1 MRWLSTSSGSVPG
14 EPLSRVIEAVM
25 NDENREY
32 LPTLAAVRE
41 AMISGLL
48 TRLVGEGV
56 LEDDEDDSLLVEIE
70 ALIDRYGAETLA
82 EGLLRYE

>member
-1 MRWLSTSSGSVPG
+1 MT
-14 EPLSRVIEAVM
+14 
-25 NDENREY
+25 
-32 LPTLAAVRE
+32 
-41 AMISGLL
+41 SGLL